1 MGGLKR
7 MTSSPP
13 GKHFDWGNLRLRIIS
28 AAILGPLTAAVLW
41 FGGWPFL
48 LLLAI
53 ASTLLAIEWA
63 LMSTPESPGRT
74 AGLVSVAVLLPLFL
88 AYRSEPQMACI
99 VLPVTSLA
107 AAATA
112 RQMRWSDRS
121 LDIAFGVMYLG
132 LPGLTLVWLRHDP
145 DGQGWAMTLLAAT
158 WAADIS
164 AFIAGNALKGP
175 KLWPR
180 FSPNKTWS
188 GFFFGLAGAIVAALA
203 IAMLRFGEGG
213 PGPTLAVPVGLAVG
227 LATMAG
233 DLWESILK
241 RRFGVKDSGDLI
253 PGHGG
258 LLDRVDGLMFAV
270 LVAALLR
277 FALSANAAPMT
288 QPVGL

>member
-1 MGGLKR
+1 

-13 GKHFDWGNLRLRIIS
+13 GKRFDWGNLRLRVIS
-28 AAILGPLTAAVLW
+28 AAILGPVTAALLW

-48 LLLAI
+48 LLIAI

-88 AYRSEPQMACI
+88 AYRGETQMACI

-112 RQMRWSDRS
+112 RQLRWSDRS
-121 LDIAFGVMYLG
+121 LDIAFGGLYLG
-132 LPGLTLVWLRHDP
+132 LPGVTLLWLRHDP

-158 WAADIS
+158 WAADIF
-164 AFIAGNALKGP
+164 AFIAGNVLKGP

-188 GFFFGLAGAIVAALA
+188 GFFFGLAAAMTAASTVAL
-203 IAMLRFGEGG
+203 LRFGEGG
-213 PGPTLAVPVGLAVG
+213 PGLAMAAPIGLAVG

-270 LVAALLR
+270 MVAALLR
-277 FALSANAAPMT
+277 LALSANGAPMA